1 MQFYVLGASI
11 FFFGASIALYFHSYS
26 LLNRAIYTLRYT
38 LQLVERLDTHEEM
51 YRKEGTE

>member
-38 LQLVERLDTHEEM
+38 LQLVERLENHNEV